1 MARKFLTALD
11 LAKNELQNAA
21 IQNLATAPSA
31 PVKGQLYFNSTG
43 GDNTLYWWD
52 GTGWIP
58 AKATG
63 GAFPGYGSVPAET
76 TFGIAK
82 ADGASTTVARSDHT
96 HGSPTHDAAAHS
108 TIPLS
113 ALAAA
118 AANISMGGFKITN
131 VGTPTTGTDA
141 TNKDYVDNLSAGLSW
156 KEAVRAATTA
166 NITLSAPQT
175 VDGVAVIANERVLVK
190 NQSAPAANG
199 IYTVAAGAWVR
210 ATDADAAGE
219 LEGAAVFVMEGT
231 TQADQ
236 AWVCTTNAPI
246 TPGTTATT
254 WAQFGAG
261 TAYTAGAGLT
271 LTGSTFDVVGDASIT
286 VAADSISRAA
296 LTGDVTATA
305 GANATT
311 IANDAVTNAKLAN
324 MAANSIKGNNTG
336 SAADPLDLTAAQVKT
351 LLAIANT
358 DVSGLGPF
366 APASKTTIVSAD
378 ITDGTVAN
386 GDLANMP
393 ANTFKGNNTGSA
405 AAPQDVTIAALKTA
419 LGTVSKYAI
428 TTIGG
433 ATSQVVTHS
442 LNTQAV
448 VVNVYRTLTPWD
460 TVECDIE
467 RTTVN
472 TVTLRFA
479 AAPAANEYSCV
490 VVG

>member
-11 LAKNELQNAA
+11 LNKNELQNGVV
-21 IQNLATAPSA
+21 QNLGTAPSS

-52 GTGWIP
+52 GTTWIP

-63 GAFPGYGSVPAET
+63 GAFPGYGAVPAET

-82 ADGASTTVARSDHT
+82 ADGAATTVARSDHT
-96 HGSPTHDAAAHS
+96 HGSPAHSAAEHS

-141 TNKDYVDNLSAGLSW
+141 ANKDYVDNLSAGLSW
-156 KEAVRAATTA
+156 KEAVRVATTA

-175 VDGVAVIANERVLVK
+175 VDGVAVIANDRVLVK
-190 NQSAPAANG
+190 NQSTGSQNG

-231 TQADQ
+231 AQADQ

-261 TAYTAGAGLT
+261 TAYTAGAGLS
-271 LTGSTFDVVGDASIT
+271 LTGSTFNIGATNASIVVGTDDIG
-286 VAADSISRAA
+286 V
-296 LTGDVTATA
+296 GFA
-305 GANATT
+305 G
-311 IANDAVTNAKLAN
+311 
-324 MAANSIKGNNTG
+324 TG
-336 SAADPLDLTAAQVKT
+336 SAVTAAKSDH
-351 LLAIANT
+351 NH
-358 DVSGLGPF
+358 
-366 APASKTTIVSAD
+366 
-378 ITDGTVAN
+378 DGTY
-386 GDLANMP
+386 
-393 ANTFKGNNTGSA
+393 TKKYS
-405 AAPQDVTIAALKTA
+405 IA
-419 LGTVSKYAI
+419 
-428 TTIGG
+428 TIGG
-433 ATSQVVTHS
+433 AVSQVVTHS

-448 VVNVYRTLTPWD
+448 NVTVWRTLTPWD
-460 TVECDIE
+460 EVDCDVEH
-467 RTTVN
+467 TSVN

-479 AAPAANEYSCV
+479 VAPSANEYSCV